1 MDAELLPM
9 HKDLRISAGED
20 SGKYST
26 LCDVMR
32 TRIMVYEFGVWGSL
46 RQRVIWKGIMTHKKA
61 YNKYIY
67 EVDTFKLQ

>member
-9 HKDLRISAGED
+9 HRDLHVSAGKD

-32 TRIMVYEFGVWGSL
+32 NRTMFYEFGVWGSL
-46 RQRVIWKGIMTHKKA
+46 MQRGIWKRIMTHKKA

-67 EVDTFKLQ
+67 EEDMFKVQ

>member
-32 TRIMVYEFGVWGSL
+32 TRIMVYEFGV
-46 RQRVIWKGIMTHKKA
+46 
-61 YNKYIY
+61 
-67 EVDTFKLQ
+67 